1 MTDFNQTVSAP
12 HNEPNRTTASSR
24 ATPTTTGPIFNRLDV
39 IPGIAVAV
47 MTLMPL
53 AMAAFVVGR
62 H

>member
-1 MTDFNQTVSAP
+1 MADFNRTVSAP
-12 HNEPNRTTASSR
+12 HNEPNRTTASR
-24 ATPTTTGPIFNRLDV
+24 ATPTTTGPIFTRLDV
-39 IPGIAVAV
+39 IAGIAVAV